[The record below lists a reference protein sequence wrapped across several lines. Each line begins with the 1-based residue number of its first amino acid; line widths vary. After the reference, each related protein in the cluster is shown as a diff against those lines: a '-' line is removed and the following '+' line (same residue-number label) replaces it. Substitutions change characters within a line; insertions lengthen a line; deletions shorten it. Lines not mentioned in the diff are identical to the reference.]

1 MIDFLG
7 LKERWEIFFTGGEG
21 NLVRYDDPFDDI
33 DGDISRSQA
42 ANQAARSA
50 KASRRFS
57 NGSQLDV
64 TAVLMATADPTIVV
78 RRKGYE
84 KVDVSGLVAATF
96 RDFSDRAEESIELT
110 ANQETESIDVV
121 VSPSDYSVGDRYRG
135 GLSGP
140 RLENPVGS
148 AGLMLVKHD
157 AAFRREVTVSFRG
170 SGVVTHDDTAF
181 PSGHGVRFTPTN
193 ITSIAWYTGGYQAR
207 YDNED
212 VTGPR
217 NQGDLHH
224 YDSASDQ
231 TAFGSVSLTFVL
243 RCVED

>member
-1 MIDFLG
+1 LIDFLG

-78 RRKGYE
+78 RRK
-84 KVDVSGLVAATF
+84 A
-96 RDFSDRAEESIELT
+96 DRAEESIELT